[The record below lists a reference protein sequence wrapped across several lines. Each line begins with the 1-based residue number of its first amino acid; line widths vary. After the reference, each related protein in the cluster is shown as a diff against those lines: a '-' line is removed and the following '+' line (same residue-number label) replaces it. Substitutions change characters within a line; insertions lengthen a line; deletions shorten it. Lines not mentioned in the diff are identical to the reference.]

1 MQDRRNKEAISC
13 YTVSHNALMLTKKLD
28 QTCFNFSLGPTKMT
42 TQTPTDTTHENTL
55 SKENPANQP
64 LTSSTKYLLIG
75 LVGLLIFAFFY
86 FDLGSYLSFESLKAS
101 KEKFAEFYASNAG
114 LTIAAFFLIYVL
126 ATALSLPGATI
137 LTLAGGALFG
147 LGAGTVIVSF
157 ASTLGATLA
166 FLGARFIFRDWV
178 LQKLGDR
185 LKPLNEGVEKEGAYY
200 LFSLRLVPLFPFF
213 MINLL
218 MGLTPIKASK
228 FFFVSQIGMLPG
240 TLVYVNAGTQLSQL
254 DSLSGIL
261 SPKLLAAFV
270 LLGLF
275 PLIAKKSLAFFKKD
289 PSKANT

>member
-1 MQDRRNKEAISC
+1 
-13 YTVSHNALMLTKKLD
+13 
-28 QTCFNFSLGPTKMT
+28 MT